1 MDKREYDQ
9 LSALASSSNEEIRR
23 LSLIVKNLK
32 ERLESVEKNQTD
44 LMDKLNEL
52 QKENDAEND
61 NDD

>member
-52 QKENDAEND
+52 QKENDAEDD